1 MAPLNFGILLT
12 PVQAL
17 DIIGPFDI
25 LNSSSATAFN
35 LAAQWGVDVSNLLN
49 PPPDFVFH
57 FVGEDLSPVT
67 LFGGVKIVPT
77 ITVDDCPELEY
88 LLVGGSDPTNY
99 KLTKGFAKIIQDHVA
114 RGKTLFSTCTGAWTL
129 AEACVLDGKKATM
142 NHMFVRK
149 GQEAYPKVDWRVDA
163 QWVNDGQIWTAGGAV
178 AGMDMV
184 ASWLVKDFGVDI
196 VNFGLQGLD
205 FEPRDINGDAN
216 VVLPKQRGAGR
227 SEKATWI

>member
-1 MAPLNFGILLT
+1 MSPLNFGILLT

-25 LNSSSATAFN
+25 LNSSSATSFK
-35 LAAQWGVDVSNLLN
+35 LAETWGLGTFHLSK

-57 FVGEDLSPVT
+57 FIGEDMSPVT

-88 LLVGGSDPTNY
+88 LLVGGSNPAEY
-99 KLTKGFAKIIQDHVA
+99 QLTKGFKKMIQDHVA

-129 AEACVLDGKKATM
+129 AEAGVLDGKKATM

-149 GQEAYPKVDWRVDA
+149 GQEVYPKVDWKVDA

-184 ASWLVKDFGVDI
+184 ANWLVQDFGVDI
-196 VNFGLQGLD
+196 AIYGLQGLD

-216 VVLPKQRGAGR
+216 VVIPKQRGAGK